1 MIAIDLSKQQ
11 ELDADSKAIQQI
23 NFTVNLEKEKNTT
36 MFPIIKKAK
45 KKKKKSDFSQGTV
58 KVLLMGSIT
67 YFALI

>member
-1 MIAIDLSKQQ
+1 MKIPQCFPLLNKQ
-11 ELDADSKAIQQI
+11 
-23 NFTVNLEKEKNTT
+23 
-36 MFPIIKKAK
+36 K